1 MNPELLSP
9 TPAAAQAETLSSDRQ
24 LIHRIQESPVFRDY
38 AHALQ
43 TITNLPLV
51 LRAAGEFQA
60 PMQGAK
66 KANSFCALMAASN
79 RTCAACLE
87 VQARLEA
94 SATDHAE
101 TAECFAGL
109 QESAVPIRVG
119 NRVVGF
125 LQTGQVAFRAPTQA
139 SLQKMAAR
147 LGVAAEGFGPQ
158 IEAAYLAS
166 RVMGKTQYES
176 IIRMLE
182 IFAEHLS
189 AMANQFMLQQTH
201 AEMPSISRAR
211 VYIAENYAE
220 ELSLEDVAR
229 AVGMSTFYFC
239 KIFRREVGL
248 TFTDYLSRVRVEAV
262 KQLLRDPHKRVSEV
276 AYAVGFQSLSQFNRV
291 FSRIAGVS
299 PSVFRDDL
307 GAPATPHRLSH
318 TLVAA

>member
-1 MNPELLSP
+1 ME
-9 TPAAAQAETLSSDRQ
+9 
-24 LIHRIQESPVFRDY
+24 
-38 AHALQ
+38 
-43 TITNLPLV
+43 
-51 LRAAGEFQA
+51 
-60 PMQGAK
+60 GAK
-66 KANSFCALMAASN
+66 KINGFCALMAASN

-87 VQARLEA
+87 IQARLEA
-94 SATDHAE
+94 GAKVKAE

-109 QESAVPIRVG
+109 HESAVPIRVG
-119 NRVVGF
+119 GRVVGF
-125 LQTGQVAFRAPTQA
+125 LQTGQVAFRAPTHA
-139 SLQKMAAR
+139 SWQKIAVR
-147 LGVAAEGFGPQ
+147 LGVTREGFTPQ

-166 RVMGKTQYES
+166 PVMGKTQYES
-176 IIRMLE
+176 ILRLLE
-182 IFAEHLS
+182 IFAEQLS

-201 AEMPSISRAR
+201 AEMPAISRAR
-211 VYIAENYAE
+211 AYIAENYTE

-239 KIFRREVGL
+239 KVFSREVGL

-291 FSRIAGVS
+291 FSRIVGVS

-307 GAPATPHRLSH
+307 HAPATPHRIPS